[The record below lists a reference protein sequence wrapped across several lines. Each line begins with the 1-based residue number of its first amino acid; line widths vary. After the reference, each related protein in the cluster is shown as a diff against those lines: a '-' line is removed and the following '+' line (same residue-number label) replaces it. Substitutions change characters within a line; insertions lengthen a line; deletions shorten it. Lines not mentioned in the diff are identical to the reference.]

1 MIEIQYMVWLSW
13 PSLQWQNPSLAQCQ
27 ISQACA
33 LSRAALAN
41 ADSESKTS
49 CKLLGMPAMIW
60 HPEDA
65 LDTLSCHQYSHFD
78 KSLGLWL
85 LSSQCHWCPPTLRC
99 DLCAKSGAALI
110 AEFLEGLHSCTSW
123 MRGWSRK
130 ILSSSQKNLKS
141 LRSSHQNNVQSS
153 LGTPCARSF
162 IKSCI
167 WVFAQAWTSECPNDH
182 QPFWKVLQKV
192 VRSAQNA
199 FNVSHCKQWRQG
211 RQQEQQVGRKC
222 LIQHIH
228 NWSITPRVRRLPAI
242 QLRPATVSCPP
253 CLQLKTRRLRKFQAL
268 ALPQLNVAGR
278 GLIVFQQVPDITTLC
293 NREVPCC
300 TQPKKKAY
308 SRIQLSV

>member
-1 MIEIQYMVWLSW
+1 MALVTFTSVAKSILGSMPNISSLRTFKGCSGKCRQWIQDLMQIVGYASNDLTPRSCTRHFVMSSVFPLR
-13 PSLQWQNPSLAQCQ
+13 Q
-27 ISQACA
+27 ISWTLTPLESVPLMSTYTPVWSLCKKRRGTHCWISWGSA
-33 LSRAALAN
+33 LVHLV
-41 ADSESKTS
+41 D
-49 CKLLGMPAMIW
+49 
-60 HPEDA
+60 
-65 LDTLSCHQYSHFD
+65 
-78 KSLGLWL
+78 
-85 LSSQCHWCPPTLRC
+85 
-99 DLCAKSGAALI
+99 
-110 AEFLEGLHSCTSW
+110 EGLKSEDLVLKS
-123 MRGWSRK
+123 
-130 ILSSSQKNLKS
+130 KNLKS